1 MSVNPRLRRRLAV
14 PLIAAG
20 ALLAS
25 PSVGLAI
32 QSENGYKNCGTK
44 IAAMQARA
52 LGGLAHT
59 PPGGSTANY
68 FLPNW
73 TTITRNGAYSGN
85 WVASADYLNFGST
98 YAFCQPYG

>member
-1 MSVNPRLRRRLAV
+1 MSVNPRLRRRFAV

-20 ALLAS
+20 ALLAF

-73 TTITRNGAYSGN
+73 TTITRNGGYSGN